1 VSRFQSFETERVLG
15 TWLSVVLLR
24 YLDGIHFEFQTIKRP
39 FCKKKKKVDEFVLPL
54 ISTLNADHYEF
65 LFQSVSQASLCARN
79 DVISDSLDKI

>member
-1 VSRFQSFETERVLG
+1 VSKFQSFETERVLG

-39 FCKKKKKVDEFVLPL
+39 FCKKVDEFVLPL
-54 ISTLNADHYEF
+54 ISTVNADRYEF
-65 LFQSVSQASLCARN
+65 LFQSVSQASLCARS